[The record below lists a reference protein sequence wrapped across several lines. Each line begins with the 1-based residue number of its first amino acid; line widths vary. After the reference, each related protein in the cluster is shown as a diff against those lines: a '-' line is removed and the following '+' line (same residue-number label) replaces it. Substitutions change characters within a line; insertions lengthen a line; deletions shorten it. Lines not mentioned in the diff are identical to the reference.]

1 MEREITI
8 LIADDHP
15 IVRQGMRNLL
25 EADADLS
32 VVGEAED
39 GLQTVQLAEQLKPD
53 IVIVDM
59 MMPRLNGLEAIRQI
73 RSRLTNTRCIVL
85 SMQSAD
91 PYIVQALKAGASG
104 YILKDSGPNE
114 VINAIQ
120 QVLSGKRYLS
130 PQLSEKLIDLFVAKV
145 EIDVLDPYNSLTA
158 REREILQLAAEGF
171 SNSNIAEQLS
181 ISSRTVEQHRQSM
194 MNKMEFKNQTDLIRF
209 ALKRGILS
217 MED

>member
-1 MEREITI
+1 MSVTV
-8 LIADDHP
+8 LLADDHP

-25 EADADLS
+25 DAEAGLS

-209 ALKRGILS
+209 ALKRGILP

>member
-1 MEREITI
+1 MSVSV
-8 LIADDHP
+8 LLADDHP
-15 IVRQGMRNLL
+15 IIRNGMKNLL
-25 EADADLS
+25 EAVAGFS

-39 GLQTVQLAEQLKPD
+39 GLQTVQLVEQLKPD
-53 IVIVDM
+53 VLIVDM
-59 MMPRLNGLEAIRQI
+59 MMPRLNGVEAIHQI
-73 RSRLTNTRCIVL
+73 KSRFPNTHCIVL

-104 YILKDSGPNE
+104 YILKDSAPDE

-130 PQLSEKLIDLFVAKV
+130 PQLSDSLINLFVDKMETDA
-145 EIDVLDPYNSLTA
+145 LDPYNSLTA
-158 REREILQLAAEGF
+158 REREILQLAAEGL

-181 ISSRTVEQHRQSM
+181 ISVRTVEQHRQSM
-194 MNKMEFKNQTDLIRF
+194 MNKMEFKKPTDLIRF
-209 ALKRGILS
+209 ALKREILP

>member
-1 MEREITI
+1 MSVTV
-8 LIADDHP
+8 LLADDHP

-39 GLQTVQLAEQLKPD
+39 GLQAVQLAEQLKPD
-53 IVIVDM
+53 VVIVDM

-73 RSRLTNTRCIVL
+73 TSRLPNTRCIVL

-91 PYIVQALKAGASG
+91 PYIVQALKAGAAG
-104 YILKDSGPNE
+104 YILKDSAPNE
-114 VINAIQ
+114 VTNAIQ

-130 PQLSEKLIDLFVAKV
+130 PQLSEKLIDLFILKI
-145 EIDVLDPYNSLTA
+145 ENEVLDPYNSLTA
-158 REREILQLAAEGF
+158 REREVLQLAAEGL

-181 ISSRTVEQHRQSM
+181 ISTRTVEQHRQSM
-194 MNKMEFKNQTDLIRF
+194 MNKMGFKNQTDLIRF
-209 ALKRGILS
+209 ALKRGILPLD
-217 MED
+217 E

>member
-1 MEREITI
+1 MSVTV
-8 LIADDHP
+8 LLADDHP

-25 EADADLS
+25 DAEAGLS

-217 MED
+217 MDD

>member
-1 MEREITI
+1 MSVTV
-8 LIADDHP
+8 LLADDHP

-25 EADADLS
+25 DAEAGLS

-53 IVIVDM
+53 VAIIDM

-73 RSRLTNTRCIVL
+73 TTRVPHTKCIVL

-104 YILKDSGPNE
+104 YVLKDSGPDE

-120 QVLSGKRYLS
+120 QVLNGKRYLS

-158 REREILQLAAEGF
+158 REREILQLAAEGL
-171 SNSNIAEQLS
+171 SNSNIAEHLS
-181 ISSRTVEQHRQSM
+181 ISTRTVEQHRQSM

-209 ALKRGILS
+209 ALKRGILP

>member
-1 MEREITI
+1 MSVTV
-8 LIADDHP
+8 LLADDHP

-25 EADADLS
+25 DTDPGLS

-73 RSRLTNTRCIVL
+73 TSRLPNTRCIVL

-114 VINAIQ
+114 VIIAIQ
-120 QVLSGKRYLS
+120 QVLNGKRYLS

-158 REREILQLAAEGF
+158 REREVLQLAAEGL

-181 ISSRTVEQHRQSM
+181 ISPRTVEQHRQSM

-209 ALKRGILS
+209 ALKRGILP

>member
-1 MEREITI
+1 MSVTV
-8 LIADDHP
+8 LLADDHP

-25 EADADLS
+25 DAEAGLS

>member
-1 MEREITI
+1 MSVTV
-8 LIADDHP
+8 LLADDHP

-25 EADADLS
+25 NTEAGLS

-73 RSRLTNTRCIVL
+73 TSRLPNTRCIVL

-104 YILKDSGPNE
+104 YVLKDSGPNE

-130 PQLSEKLIDLFVAKV
+130 PQLSEKLIDLFIAKV

-158 REREILQLAAEGF
+158 REREILQLAAEGL

-181 ISSRTVEQHRQSM
+181 ISPRTVEQHRQSM

-209 ALKRGILS
+209 ALKRGILP